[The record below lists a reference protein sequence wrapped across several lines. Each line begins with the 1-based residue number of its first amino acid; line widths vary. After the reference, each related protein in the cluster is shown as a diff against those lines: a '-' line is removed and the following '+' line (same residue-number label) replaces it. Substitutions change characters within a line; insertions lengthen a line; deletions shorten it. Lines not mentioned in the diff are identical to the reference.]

1 MNFKD
6 LAQNKNLYLLA
17 MIVLL
22 FAVTVLDSFELVP
35 LVIRLLLIIFFTLL
49 IMRYQ
54 FLNYSLVFLIILSLL
69 CLTVVFHNEFI
80 VLLNKLSNKTIIE
93 TYVLNRGADITRGL
107 ILAIFIWS
115 FLAQQKES
123 NKTVIGTD

>member
-6 LAQNKNLYLLA
+6 LYQNKNLYLLA

-35 LVIRLLLIIFFTLL
+35 LVIRLLLITFFTLL

-54 FLNYSLVFLIILSLL
+54 FLNYSIVFLILLSLL

-80 VLLNKLSNKTIIE
+80 VLLDMLDNKTILE
-93 TYVLNRGADITRGL
+93 TYVLKNGAEITRGI
-107 ILAIFIWS
+107 ILALFLWS
-115 FLAQQKES
+115 FLAEQKVS
-123 NKTVIGTD
+123 NKTVTGND